1 MMAGDRTI
9 VSTLIELG
17 ATVSQFALRETEHE
31 AIVDSLVRS
40 AAFARNMLDED
51 PVDVKLVRAFDKQLR
66 NKGLAEPFK
75 NQLARSIAPFATV
88 STGTLPKIVSPL

>member
-31 AIVDSLVRS
+31 AIVDSLVSERRFRS
-40 AAFARNMLDED
+40 KYA
-51 PVDVKLVRAFDKQLR
+51 
-66 NKGLAEPFK
+66 G
-75 NQLARSIAPFATV
+75 
-88 STGTLPKIVSPL
+88 